1 MDLRRGRCEMVVLSG
16 GQLLTGND
24 AAVKKI
30 SRRIKYK
37 RISRPH
43 ESDREVTR
51 LMNYAECLELA
62 RGKMGNYC
70 KACPECNGRAC
81 KNQMPGPGA
90 KGIGDTAIRNY
101 DKWKEIRV
109 QMDTLV
115 EKRPIDTSL
124 SLFGKNFQYPFFAGP
139 VGAVNMHYGDSLN
152 DVSYN
157 DILVSS
163 CAEFGIAAFT
173 GDGMDS
179 NVMMAA
185 TEAIKKA
192 GGLGIPTV
200 KPWNVEMVREKMALV
215 KDAGAFAA
223 AMDIDAAG
231 LPFLKNFNPPAGSK
245 SVEELR
251 EIVKAA
257 GVPFIV
263 KGIMTVK
270 GALKAK
276 EAGAAAIVVSNHGG
290 RVLDQCPA
298 TAEVLEE
305 IATAV
310 DGSMKI
316 FVDGGIRS
324 GTDVFKALALGA
336 DAVIIA
342 RPFVTAVYGGGR
354 EGVEAYIQKIGSEL
368 ADTMAMCG
376 VSSLAE
382 ITRDCV
388 RV

>member
-1 MDLRRGRCEMVVLSG
+1 MVVLSG

-37 RISRPH
+37 RILRPH

>member
-1 MDLRRGRCEMVVLSG
+1 MVVLSG

-179 NVMMAA
+179 NVMLAA
-185 TEAIKKA
+185 TEAIKKV

-231 LPFLKNFNPPAGSK
+231 LPFLKNFNPPTGSK

-324 GTDVFKALALGA
+324 GTEVFKALALGA

>member
-1 MDLRRGRCEMVVLSG
+1 MVVLSG

-37 RISRPH
+37 RILRPH

-179 NVMMAA
+179 NVMVAA

-200 KPWNVEMVREKMALV
+200 KPWNVEMIREKMALV

-251 EIVKAA
+251 EIVEAA

-305 IATAV
+305 IAKAV